1 MGRQEENCQHQNLEY
16 GTHVEKK
23 PQNQFFFFIFLY
35 NLGIDKCANIPS
47 NFGGNETVI

>member
-23 PQNQFFFFIFLY
+23 PQNQFFFSSFCIILALTSVQTY
-35 NLGIDKCANIPS
+35 HLTLVVMKQ
-47 NFGGNETVI
+47 